1 MNLQEKQKEF
11 LELISPV
18 RQKLERY
25 ASAMARNREDARDLV
40 SETILIAYQNF
51 ESIKKRESFMYYLFT
66 IASRLH
72 RRRLWKSRIFSP
84 LEVDKTENFPSLS
97 SSPESGADVH
107 FLYAAL
113 DKLPDK
119 QREAIVLFELSGF
132 SIEEVRQVQGGTLSG
147 VKSRLKRGREQL
159 TALLSDGFSESKVN
173 KSRVDKVSSINL
185 NMNSFEIIDTNSPYT
200 IKVSNEQP

>member
-1 MNLQEKQKEF
+1 MNQQEKQKVF
-11 LELISPV
+11 LDLILPV
-18 RQKLERY
+18 RQKLEKY

-72 RRRLWKSRIFSP
+72 RRRQWKKRIFSS
-84 LEVDKTENFPSLS
+84 LEIEKTENFPSNGH
-97 SSPESGADVH
+97 SPDNGVEMH
-107 FLYAAL
+107 LLYAAL
-113 DKLPDK
+113 DKLPEK

-132 SIEEVRQVQGGTLSG
+132 SIEEIKDVQGGTISG

-159 TALLSDGFSESKVN
+159 NVLLSDEYSPQSKPGKKIKN
-173 KSRVDKVSSINL
+173 TNGTSSNSNL
-185 NMNSFEIIDTNSPYT
+185 DQYKILETNSAYT
-200 IKVSNEQP
+200 LKVTNE